1 MYSKLIKIPY
11 ISIVMK
17 LLLYIT
23 LISTLFAQS
32 FDDEANE
39 KFIESLIDDLNR
51 QRNNSVI
58 KKIND
63 SEILNTSYSN
73 HAEVIKVKA
82 LYNLNELDLALNK
95 AKEINPLSLPANLRT
110 SFYLTIGD
118 IYSVKGY
125 YDFAFKSYLDA
136 KRDNIDSKS
145 KKTINRRVAK
155 LIPLNLDYD
164 LLELYLVTEESE
176 SNKNIILLA
185 QSFTLAFDGLAN
197 ISETFNKINLSML
210 DREFRGNYNF
220 LNRNIDSKTT
230 FSRKV
235 GVVLPLSGENSEISN
250 AFLEGLFEANQISE
264 QREKV
269 QFIVIDNYSN
279 PILTVEAFKDL
290 VSKHNVSAIVGPF
303 SDENLIAG
311 SSSVSNTNVP
321 IFSPFSNL
329 SDLSKINKNIYQL
342 KSSIDFKNQLLAN
355 HVLSDSELNNIA
367 IIAPRTDLGIKEV
380 DSFLLAMDKLNK
392 EPVYIGWYEENNVID
407 LRPNFKEL
415 RNIAWDIETKN
426 EYQEFLG
433 VDIDVLDS
441 MFDVDNNEVYDMF
454 NIEEE
459 DSIDSTKV
467 VLETIDGIFYPIN
480 DSSLE
485 FVASQVSLSNLDA
498 QLMGNENWLDL
509 DLLKEE
515 SISPHISDMIFVT
528 NYLPKY
534 LKRNEYD
541 YNSSLNNAFHFGF
554 DFSNYLLNNS
564 FKNDQF
570 VFNTNTNF
578 DGITRSFNF
587 SSSNSNTSPKI
598 IRFSNRKIYN
608 AN

>member
-51 QRNNSVI
+51 QRNNAVI

-125 YDFAFKSYLDA
+125 YNFAFKSYLDA

-392 EPVYIGWYEENNVID
+392 EPVYIGWYEENSVID

-534 LKRNEYD
+534 VKRNEYD
-541 YNSSLNNAFHFGF
+541 YNSYLNNAFHFGF

-570 VFNTNTNF
+570 IFNTNTNF

>member
-1 MYSKLIKIPY
+1 MYSKLIKISY
-11 ISIVMK
+11 ISSVMK

-51 QRNNSVI
+51 QRNNAVI

-329 SDLSKINKNIYQL
+329 SDLSRINKNIYQL

-392 EPVYIGWYEENNVID
+392 EPVYIGWYEENSVID

-534 LKRNEYD
+534 VKRNEYD

>member
-1 MYSKLIKIPY
+1 M
-11 ISIVMK
+11 VMK

-32 FDDEANE
+32 FDNEANE

-51 QRNNSVI
+51 QRNNAVI

-321 IFSPFSNL
+321 IFSPVSIL
-329 SDLSKINKNIYQL
+329 SDLSKIN
-342 KSSIDFKNQLLAN
+342 
-355 HVLSDSELNNIA
+355 
-367 IIAPRTDLGIKEV
+367 
-380 DSFLLAMDKLNK
+380 
-392 EPVYIGWYEENNVID
+392 
-407 LRPNFKEL
+407 
-415 RNIAWDIETKN
+415 RNI
-426 EYQEFLG
+426 
-433 VDIDVLDS
+433 
-441 MFDVDNNEVYDMF
+441 
-454 NIEEE
+454 
-459 DSIDSTKV
+459 
-467 VLETIDGIFYPIN
+467 
-480 DSSLE
+480 
-485 FVASQVSLSNLDA
+485 
-498 QLMGNENWLDL
+498 
-509 DLLKEE
+509 
-515 SISPHISDMIFVT
+515 
-528 NYLPKY
+528 
-534 LKRNEYD
+534 
-541 YNSSLNNAFHFGF
+541 
-554 DFSNYLLNNS
+554 
-564 FKNDQF
+564 
-570 VFNTNTNF
+570 
-578 DGITRSFNF
+578 
-587 SSSNSNTSPKI
+587 
-598 IRFSNRKIYN
+598 
-608 AN
+608 

>member
-1 MYSKLIKIPY
+1 
-11 ISIVMK
+11 MK
-17 LLLYIT
+17 LLLFIT

-51 QRNNSVI
+51 QRNNAVI

-480 DSSLE
+480 GSSLE

-534 LKRNEYD
+534 VKRNEYD

-570 VFNTNTNF
+570 IFNTNTNF

>member
-51 QRNNSVI
+51 QRNNAVI

-467 VLETIDGIFYPIN
+467 VLEAIDGIFYPIN

-534 LKRNEYD
+534 VKRNEYD
-541 YNSSLNNAFHFGF
+541 YNSYLNNAFHFGF

>member
-11 ISIVMK
+11 ISSVMK

-51 QRNNSVI
+51 QRNNAVI

-392 EPVYIGWYEENNVID
+392 EPVYIGWYEENSVID

-534 LKRNEYD
+534 VKRNEYD
-541 YNSSLNNAFHFGF
+541 YNSYLNNAFHFGF

-570 VFNTNTNF
+570 IFNTNTNF

>member
-51 QRNNSVI
+51 QRNNAVI

-125 YDFAFKSYLDA
+125 YNFAFKSYLDA

-534 LKRNEYD
+534 VKRNEYD

-570 VFNTNTNF
+570 IFNTNTNF

-587 SSSNSNTSPKI
+587 FSSNSNTSPKI

>member
-51 QRNNSVI
+51 QRNNAVI

-125 YDFAFKSYLDA
+125 YNFAFKSYLDA

-392 EPVYIGWYEENNVID
+392 EPVYIGWYEENSVID

-534 LKRNEYD
+534 VKRNEYD

-570 VFNTNTNF
+570 IFNTNTNF

-587 SSSNSNTSPKI
+587 FSSNSNTSPKI

>member
-1 MYSKLIKIPY
+1 MYSKLIKISY
-11 ISIVMK
+11 ISSVMK

-51 QRNNSVI
+51 QRNNAVI

-392 EPVYIGWYEENNVID
+392 EPVYIGWYEENNAID

-534 LKRNEYD
+534 VKRNEYD
-541 YNSSLNNAFHFGF
+541 YNSYLNNAFHFGF

>member
-51 QRNNSVI
+51 QRNNAVI

-250 AFLEGLFEANQISE
+250 AFLEGLFKANQISE

-534 LKRNEYD
+534 VKRNEYD

-570 VFNTNTNF
+570 IFNTNTNF

>member
-39 KFIESLIDDLNR
+39 KFIESLINDLNR
-51 QRNNSVI
+51 QRNNAVI

-95 AKEINPLSLPANLRT
+95 SKEINPLSLPANLRT

-136 KRDNIDSKS
+136 KRDNIDSRS

-534 LKRNEYD
+534 VKRNEYD

-570 VFNTNTNF
+570 IFNTNTNF

>member
-51 QRNNSVI
+51 QRNNAVI

-485 FVASQVSLSNLDA
+485 FIASQVSLSNLDA

-534 LKRNEYD
+534 VKRNEYD

-570 VFNTNTNF
+570 IFNTNTNF

>member
-51 QRNNSVI
+51 QRNNAVI

-515 SISPHISDMIFVT
+515 SISPHITDMIFVT

-534 LKRNEYD
+534 VKRNEYD

-570 VFNTNTNF
+570 IFNTNTNF

>member
-392 EPVYIGWYEENNVID
+392 EPVYIGWYEENNAID

-534 LKRNEYD
+534 VKRNEYD

-570 VFNTNTNF
+570 IFNTNTNF

>member
-51 QRNNSVI
+51 QRNNAVI

-210 DREFRGNYNF
+210 DREFRGDYNF

-534 LKRNEYD
+534 VKRNEYD

-570 VFNTNTNF
+570 IFNTNTNF

>member
-39 KFIESLIDDLNR
+39 KFIESLINDLNR
-51 QRNNSVI
+51 QRNNAVI

-95 AKEINPLSLPANLRT
+95 SKEINPLSLPANLRT

-125 YDFAFKSYLDA
+125 YDFAFKNYLDA
-136 KRDNIDSKS
+136 KRDNIDPKS

-534 LKRNEYD
+534 VKRNEYD

-554 DFSNYLLNNS
+554 DFSNYLLNNI

-570 VFNTNTNF
+570 IFNTNTNF

>member
-392 EPVYIGWYEENNVID
+392 EPVYIGWYEENNAID

-564 FKNDQF
+564 FKNNQF
-570 VFNTNTNF
+570 IFNTNTNF

>member
-51 QRNNSVI
+51 QRNNAVI

-95 AKEINPLSLPANLRT
+95 SKEINPLSLPANLRT

-125 YDFAFKSYLDA
+125 YDFAFKNYLDA
-136 KRDNIDSKS
+136 KRDNIDPKS

-534 LKRNEYD
+534 VKRNEYD

-570 VFNTNTNF
+570 IFNTNTNF

>member
-51 QRNNSVI
+51 QRNNAVI

-136 KRDNIDSKS
+136 KRDNIDSNS

-534 LKRNEYD
+534 VKRNEYD

>member
-51 QRNNSVI
+51 QRNNAVI

-480 DSSLE
+480 GSSLE

-534 LKRNEYD
+534 VKRNEYD

-570 VFNTNTNF
+570 IFNTNTNF

>member
-51 QRNNSVI
+51 QRNNAVI

-515 SISPHISDMIFVT
+515 SISPHVSDMIFVT

-534 LKRNEYD
+534 VKRNEYD

-570 VFNTNTNF
+570 IFNTNTNF

>member
-51 QRNNSVI
+51 QRNNAVI

-220 LNRNIDSKTT
+220 LKRNIDSKTT

-534 LKRNEYD
+534 VKRNEYD

-570 VFNTNTNF
+570 IFNTNTNF

>member
-51 QRNNSVI
+51 QRNNAVI

-311 SSSVSNTNVP
+311 SCSVSNTNVP

-392 EPVYIGWYEENNVID
+392 EPVYIGWYEENSVID

-480 DSSLE
+480 GSSLE

-534 LKRNEYD
+534 VKRNEYD
-541 YNSSLNNAFHFGF
+541 YNSYLNNAFHFGF

-570 VFNTNTNF
+570 IFNTNTNF

>member
-164 LLELYLVTEESE
+164 LLELYFLTEENE

-564 FKNDQF
+564 FKNNQF
-570 VFNTNTNF
+570 IFNTNTNF

>member
-17 LLLYIT
+17 LLLYTT

-51 QRNNSVI
+51 QRNNAVI

-63 SEILNTSYSN
+63 SEILNTNYSN

-230 FSRKV
+230 FSRKI

-459 DSIDSTKV
+459 DSIDSTEV

-534 LKRNEYD
+534 VKSNEYD

-570 VFNTNTNF
+570 IFNANTNF

>member
-51 QRNNSVI
+51 QRNNAVI

-467 VLETIDGIFYPIN
+467 VLETIDVIFYPIN

-534 LKRNEYD
+534 VKRNEYD

>member
-1 MYSKLIKIPY
+1 
-11 ISIVMK
+11 MK
-17 LLLYIT
+17 LLLFIT

-51 QRNNSVI
+51 QRNNAVI

-534 LKRNEYD
+534 VKRNEYD

-570 VFNTNTNF
+570 IFNTNTNF

>member
-51 QRNNSVI
+51 QRNNAVI

-392 EPVYIGWYEENNVID
+392 EPVYIGWYEENNAID

-454 NIEEE
+454 NIEKE

-534 LKRNEYD
+534 VKRNEYD

-570 VFNTNTNF
+570 IFNTNTNF

>member
-17 LLLYIT
+17 LLLFIT

-51 QRNNSVI
+51 QRNNAVI

-95 AKEINPLSLPANLRT
+95 SKEINPLSLPANLRT

-125 YDFAFKSYLDA
+125 YDFAFKNYLDA
-136 KRDNIDSKS
+136 KRDNI
-145 KKTINRRVAK
+145 
-155 LIPLNLDYD
+155 DYD

-311 SSSVSNTNVP
+311 SSSVSNTNVL

-342 KSSIDFKNQLLAN
+342 KS
-355 HVLSDSELNNIA
+355 
-367 IIAPRTDLGIKEV
+367 
-380 DSFLLAMDKLNK
+380 
-392 EPVYIGWYEENNVID
+392 
-407 LRPNFKEL
+407 
-415 RNIAWDIETKN
+415 
-426 EYQEFLG
+426 
-433 VDIDVLDS
+433 
-441 MFDVDNNEVYDMF
+441 
-454 NIEEE
+454 
-459 DSIDSTKV
+459 
-467 VLETIDGIFYPIN
+467 
-480 DSSLE
+480 
-485 FVASQVSLSNLDA
+485 
-498 QLMGNENWLDL
+498 
-509 DLLKEE
+509 
-515 SISPHISDMIFVT
+515 
-528 NYLPKY
+528 
-534 LKRNEYD
+534 
-541 YNSSLNNAFHFGF
+541 
-554 DFSNYLLNNS
+554 
-564 FKNDQF
+564 
-570 VFNTNTNF
+570 
-578 DGITRSFNF
+578 
-587 SSSNSNTSPKI
+587 
-598 IRFSNRKIYN
+598 
-608 AN
+608 

>member
-164 LLELYLVTEESE
+164 LLELYFLTEENE

-392 EPVYIGWYEENNVID
+392 EPVYIGWYEENNAID

-564 FKNDQF
+564 FKNNQF
-570 VFNTNTNF
+570 IFNTNTNF

>member
-51 QRNNSVI
+51 QRNNAVI

-392 EPVYIGWYEENNVID
+392 EPVYIGWYEENNAID

-534 LKRNEYD
+534 VKRNEYD

-570 VFNTNTNF
+570 IFNTNTNF

>member
-51 QRNNSVI
+51 QRNNAVI

-95 AKEINPLSLPANLRT
+95 AKEINPLSLPANLKT

-392 EPVYIGWYEENNVID
+392 EPVYIGWYEENSVID

-534 LKRNEYD
+534 VKRNEYD

-570 VFNTNTNF
+570 IFNTNTNF

-587 SSSNSNTSPKI
+587 FSSNSNTSPKI

>member
-51 QRNNSVI
+51 QRNNAVI

-311 SSSVSNTNVP
+311 SCSVSNTNVP

-480 DSSLE
+480 GSSLE

-534 LKRNEYD
+534 VKRNEYD
-541 YNSSLNNAFHFGF
+541 YNSYLNNAFHFGF

-570 VFNTNTNF
+570 IFNTNTNF